1 MHAQAVRPN
10 FQKLFPP
17 SRLSCVGPYW
27 QHATSESQPWQQKQH
42 KCSSSD
48 GGGVQE
54 DKDVCITEKSLTY
67 RTNPT
72 WLCTVLM
79 RVRKWKN
86 QKRKQQEGRG
96 GKKRGKLPEK
106 APYSFMIANLCCVW
120 IRLSVMPTY
129 TPYISPHARG
139 TLIISRPT
147 GNAGLEVDEV

>member
-1 MHAQAVRPN
+1 MLRNVNQNSNLNSSSLRICAPQNRAMHAQAVSPN
-10 FQKLFPP
+10 FQNLFPP

-27 QHATSESQPWQQKQH
+27 QHAASESQPWQQKQH

-67 RTNPT
+67 RSNPT

-86 QKRKQQEGRG
+86 QKRKRQEGRG
-96 GKKRGKLPEK
+96 GKKGGKLPEK
-106 APYSFMIANLCCVW
+106 APLQFHDS
-120 IRLSVMPTY
+120 
-129 TPYISPHARG
+129 
-139 TLIISRPT
+139 
-147 GNAGLEVDEV
+147 